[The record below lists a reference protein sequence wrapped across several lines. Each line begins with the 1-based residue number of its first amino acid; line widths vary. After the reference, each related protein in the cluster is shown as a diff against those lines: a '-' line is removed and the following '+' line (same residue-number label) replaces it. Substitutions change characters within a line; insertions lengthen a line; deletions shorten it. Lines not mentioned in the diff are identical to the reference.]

1 MSRASDWAGE
11 FEQTQQARPARFT
24 TIPSDRLGRKVS
36 AAVGD
41 RGQVEIRIEDVLHI
55 LDADCFV
62 DLCRWGIATFGETE
76 P

>member
-1 MSRASDWAGE
+1 MSRASKWASE

-41 RGQVEIRIEDVLHI
+41 RGQVEIRIGDILYL
-55 LDADCFV
+55 LDADVFL
-62 DLCRWGIATFGETE
+62 DLCIWGIATFGEE